1 MFNLI
6 TNQRN
11 ANWGTTPFHLQCT
24 GGLCSADLEKNTKE
38 EHTVGLVMATLAQ
51 GSREGAIVSRILAYL
66 PGDPGVI
73 PSTHR
78 VAHNSV

>member
-1 MFNLI
+1 MLNLI
-6 TNQRN
+6 TNQRD
-11 ANWGTTPFHLQCT
+11 ANGETMPFHLQCADS
-24 GGLCSADLEKNTKE
+24 LCSADLEKNTKK
-38 EHTVGLVMATLAQ
+38 EHTVGQVVATLAR

-66 PGDPGVI
+66 PGDPGLI